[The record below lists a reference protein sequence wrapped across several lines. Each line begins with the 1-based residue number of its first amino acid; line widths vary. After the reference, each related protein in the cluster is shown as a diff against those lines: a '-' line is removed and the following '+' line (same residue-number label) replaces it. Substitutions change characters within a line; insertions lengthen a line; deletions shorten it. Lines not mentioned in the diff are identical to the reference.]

1 MRVPWHNI
9 GSKYSSVGLTQA
21 KKYLLKVCFATNE
34 FFHTGRW
41 EEQFLSE
48 CINLSK
54 CQKTQTHHCR
64 FTYYV
69 LISPVSIHSI
79 SCSIYQGYCSFSV
92 IVMAWKKRDLPYTT
106 SGNFRF
112 NEPNQSF
119 IFHVTWVLAFKTFHS
134 ISFPMI
140 KKNNTAAGTKEK
152 KTSQSAEEIKLGIAK
167 AKQ

>member
-1 MRVPWHNI
+1 MPWWHNI

-69 LISPVSIHSI
+69 LISPVSIHSL
-79 SCSIYQGYCSFSV
+79 SCPIYQGYCGFSV
-92 IVMAWKKRDLPYTT
+92 IVMAWKKRDLPHLAISDSMSPIKALFFT
-106 SGNFRF
+106 S
-112 NEPNQSF
+112 NESWHLKHFTPF
-119 IFHVTWVLAFKTFHS
+119 L
-134 ISFPMI
+134 FPWL
-140 KKNNTAAGTKEK
+140 K
-152 KTSQSAEEIKLGIAK
+152 KTILQLEQKRKNISICRRDQVKNC
-167 AKQ
+167 